1 MSNDSEPA
9 KHFKENLSHKFSWK
23 ILFVAPENK
32 QIHKVLDSSEMALK
46 RARFNEQIESKKL
59 LSFRN
64 CVHENLITFNCNYV
78 YIQNFNHFNICVS
91 KSFYYS
97 TDDVLLQKAFT
108 DILNCCD
115 IYFTYILLLLCN
127 LKFHTS
133 AMIRHNLQL
142 CLKQNKENCNI
153 IFTLYFTTV
162 NS

>member
-1 MSNDSEPA
+1 M
-9 KHFKENLSHKFSWK
+9 
-23 ILFVAPENK
+23 FVVPEHK

-46 RARFNEQIESKKL
+46 RPRFNEQIESKEL
-59 LSFRN
+59 LSFGN
-64 CVHENLITFNCNYV
+64 GAHENLISFNCNYV

-127 LKFHTS
+127 LKFHAA
-133 AMIRHNLQL
+133 AMIRHNLHL
-142 CLKQNKENCNI
+142 CQKENKENCNI
-153 IFTLYFTTV
+153 IKNLF
-162 NS
+162 N